1 MKSHNRAGLAAA
13 VATALLAGCASA
25 PPPTDKLALAESAI
39 QRAERSGAQQAAP
52 GELGAAREKLARAQ
66 SAADRDAETAA
77 RLAEQAE
84 LDATLAESRAE
95 AQRARNALTS
105 VEQSLD
111 ALRDE
116 AARSGRGGAAPSPTD
131 PGTALPSSAP
141 PSTTAPPIAAP
152 STPPGASPLPQSRP

>member
-95 AQRARNALTS
+95 AQRARNTLTT

-116 AARSGRGGAAPSPTD
+116 AARSGRGAASSPTD
-131 PGTALPSSAP
+131 AGTALPSSAP

-152 STPPGASPLPQSRP
+152 STPPGASPPPQSRP

>member
-1 MKSHNRAGLAAA
+1 MKSHIRAGLATA

-66 SAADRDAETAA
+66 SAAERDAETAA

-95 AQRARNALTS
+95 AQRARNALTT

-111 ALRDE
+111 ALREE
-116 AARSGRGGAAPSPTD
+116 AARSGSGAASSPADAATVLPPGSPSATPAT
-131 PGTALPSSAP
+131 LPM
-141 PSTTAPPIAAP
+141 TTP